1 MKAYPTIAFGTGLI
15 HSIPNGQGSLEV
27 QPGKHSPFPQIN
39 PGGHE
44 SGLEMH
50 FLVVVAGFWVEG
62 CRVSISVVD
71 FIVVSYIV
79 VRIIEVG
86 IIVGGLIV
94 VKGVIVV
101 GIIVEEMVVDSC
113 SQYLKRQ

>member
-1 MKAYPTIAFGTGLI
+1 M
-15 HSIPNGQGSLEV
+15 

-44 SGLEMH
+44 SGLERH
-50 FLVVVAGFWVEG
+50 FLIGGAAVGIG
-62 CRVSISVVD
+62 GGRVSISVAVVG

-86 IIVGGLIV
+86 IIV
-94 VKGVIVV
+94 
-101 GIIVEEMVVDSC
+101 VETVVDSC
-113 SQYLKRQ
+113 SQYLKRQLEW